1 MFIVTAFILGLLA
14 TALNPCQIAINVS
27 ALTYLSNKSKNN
39 GELIRKGI
47 FYSIGRMT
55 TYTVLGLVLLV
66 LWQKGIDTQSVNK
79 LLSRGE
85 DLLPY
90 ILLLIGMFMLY
101 RVFHHHEHHGDECHD
116 CGKTINRSGPAGA
129 FILGLMLAFAFCPE
143 SAIIYFGMMMPL
155 AATHSLG
162 ALAPPAFALASAIP
176 VVLIVYLMAT
186 ASRHTMTLSLKFRHF
201 QKIANALIGT
211 AFIVTAII
219 LLIR

>member
-90 ILLLIGMFMLY
+90 ILL
-101 RVFHHHEHHGDECHD
+101 
-116 CGKTINRSGPAGA
+116 
-129 FILGLMLAFAFCPE
+129 
-143 SAIIYFGMMMPL
+143 II
-155 AATHSLG
+155 
-162 ALAPPAFALASAIP
+162 
-176 VVLIVYLMAT
+176 
-186 ASRHTMTLSLKFRHF
+186 
-201 QKIANALIGT
+201 
-211 AFIVTAII
+211 
-219 LLIR
+219 